1 MIKNEYRFEA
11 KKRDWLLLVRLF
23 GEIDHHS
30 AVYLRDELDKLILKE
45 RPKRL
50 VLDLSCIDFMDS
62 AGLGLLLGRLRL
74 MRDIGGVMA
83 LTRPNKGVLKILRLS
98 GMERFMEIDG
108 ECLKGDM

>member
-30 AVYLRDELDKLILKE
+30 AVYLREELDKLILKE
-45 RPKRL
+45 RPRRL

-83 LTRPNKGVLKILRLS
+83 LTRPNKGILKILRLA

-108 ECLKGDM
+108 ESAKGDM